1 LPSPFWSHARL
12 GVYEVTGKS
21 GEGDMGKMYQA
32 RDTIQRG
39 ARVGL
44 RNAMSAFLLTEGE
57 T

>member
-1 LPSPFWSHARL
+1 MTPAPGTRL